1 MSGFHTTHWTAV
13 LAAKEPGAEG
23 LQQAR
28 LLCETY
34 YQPVLNF
41 IRRTVT
47 ISPFQYGSQDAGDLT
62 HGFFIRVMQGKEF
75 RHLERNHGRFRSY
88 LLGAV
93 KYFLADVREK
103 ASAQRRGGKGQ
114 LVSPSLLPE
123 TDIAS
128 AAESDARFDKDWAE
142 SLVSRAVNELRLEA
156 DRSGTGRQF
165 DVLRHWLV
173 GDSKESSREESAA
186 VLGITKEYFK
196 VQVSRLRK
204 KFRLLVH
211 REIAATVDSE
221 SNISAELDY
230 LIQVLRQVCPPQ
242 KFFP

>member
-13 LAAKEPGAEG
+13 LAAKEPGPEK

-41 IRRTVT
+41 IRRTVAV
-47 ISPFQYGSQDAGDLT
+47 SPFQYGSQDAGDLT
-62 HGFFIRVMQGKEF
+62 HDFFIRVMQGKEF

-103 ASAQRRGGKGQ
+103 ASAQKRGGRRQ
-114 LVSPSLLPE
+114 PVSLAMLPE

-128 AAESDARFDKDWAE
+128 AAESDARFDRDWAE

-156 DRSGTGRQF
+156 DRNGTDGQF
-165 DVLRHWLV
+165 NVLRHWLV
-173 GDSKESSREESAA
+173 GDSKESGREESAA
-186 VLGITKEYFK
+186 VLGITKEHFK

-204 KFRLLVH
+204 KFRLLIH
-211 REIAATVDSE
+211 REIAVTVDSE
-221 SNISAELDY
+221 SSITAELDY
-230 LIQVLRQVCPPQ
+230 LILALR
-242 KFFP
+242 